1 MMQREGS
8 ARPATDLLWLP
19 AWTLCQREIT
29 RFLRQRGRIIGAVGT
44 PLIFWLMF
52 GGGLY
57 KSFKLDGVEGS
68 YLEFTF
74 PGAVAAIL
82 LFTAIFSM
90 ITVIDDRDNGFM
102 QGVLVAPVSRVA
114 IVLGKVMGA
123 TVLAVGQAMLFLLL
137 APLAGLRPGVI
148 DIVAMIG
155 AMVVLA
161 VGVCGLGFW
170 IAWRMETT
178 QGFHAIMNLVLM
190 PMLALSGAFFPI
202 TGASRI
208 VAWLMTINPMT
219 YGVALL
225 RCSFGGVSEDLAT
238 NIHWTLALG
247 VSAGFAVLMMIFS
260 LMTARR
266 AARQAAV

>member
-1 MMQREGS
+1 MDANQS
-8 ARPATDLLWLP
+8 SPPATDLLWLP
-19 AWTLCQREIT
+19 AWTLAKREIT

-57 KSFKLDGVEGS
+57 KSFQLDGVEGS

-102 QGVLVAPVSRVA
+102 QGVLVAPVSRAA
-114 IVLGKVMGA
+114 IVLGKVLGA
-123 TVLAVGQAMLFLLL
+123 SVLAVGQAALFLLF
-137 APLAGLRPGVI
+137 APLAGLRPG
-148 DIVAMIG
+148 AMDVLVTIG

-202 TGASRI
+202 TGAARI
-208 VAWLMTINPMT
+208 VGWLMTINPMT

-225 RCSFGGVSEDLAT
+225 RCSFGGVAEDTASK
-238 NIHWTLALG
+238 IHWTLALG
-247 VSAGFAVLMMIFS
+247 VSVGFAVLMVVLS
-260 LMTARR
+260 LLTARR
-266 AARQAAV
+266 EARQAAV